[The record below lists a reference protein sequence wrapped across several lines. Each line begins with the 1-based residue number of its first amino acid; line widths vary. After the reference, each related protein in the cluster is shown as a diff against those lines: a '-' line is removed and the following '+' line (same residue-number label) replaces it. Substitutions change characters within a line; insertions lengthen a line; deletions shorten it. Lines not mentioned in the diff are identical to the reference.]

1 MKYHVSFFLLFIL
14 ITSCKQRINDIPDTG
29 RKIVINGLI
38 TNDSLFNIRISK
50 SLYINDISGNS
61 GFSFYDLDS
70 ADIQI
75 YQNNTYIDSL
85 YHIPYYAFYS
95 GFVFNYGNYKSK
107 SIFPQPG
114 GQYKVIAKSH
124 NLPDASATI
133 IIPDQV
139 RIERVDTSAITLAPG
154 SYITSNVGIM
164 CKIEFKDPVD
174 VANYYLLNIR
184 EMVGENYAYTY
195 NNLEFRCDDPIVEE
209 KLFSGIK
216 NEGIAFS
223 DKVINGQKHIL
234 TVIIKK
240 EVIGG
245 YTLSDTQTVC
255 FRLYSITEEYFRY
268 IQNLNLYEKN
278 FGNPLSDPVMLY
290 SNVSGGYGMVTGAA
304 VSSYSIV
311 FNKN

>member
-61 GFSFYDLDS
+61 GFPFYDMDS
-70 ADIQI
+70 ADIRL

-85 YHIPYYAFYS
+85 YHIPYYVFYS
-95 GFVFNYGNYKSK
+95 GFVFNYGNYKSR

-114 GQYKVIAKSH
+114 KEYKVIAKAH

-133 IIPDQV
+133 SIPAQV
-139 RIERVDTSAITLAPG
+139 RIVRVDTSAITLAPG
-154 SYITSNVGIM
+154 SFITSNIGIM
-164 CKIEFKDPVD
+164 CKIEFIDPAD
-174 VANYYLLNIR
+174 EANYYLLNIR

>member
-14 ITSCKQRINDIPDTG
+14 ITSCKQELNDIPDTG
-29 RKIVINGLI
+29 RKIVINGII
-38 TNDSLFNIRISK
+38 TTDSLLNIRISK

-70 ADIQI
+70 ADIRL

-85 YHIPYYAFYS
+85 YHIPYYVFYN
-95 GFVFNYGNYKSK
+95 GFVFNYGNYKSR

-114 GQYKVIAKSH
+114 RQYKVIAKSH

-133 IIPDQV
+133 VIPDQV
-139 RIERVDTSAITLAPG
+139 GIERVDTSAITLAPG

-164 CKIEFKDPVD
+164 CKIEFNDPANE
-174 VANYYLLNIR
+174 ANYYILNIQ
-184 EMVGENYAYTY
+184 EMIGNDYYSPDNT
-195 NNLEFRCDDPIVEE
+195 LGFSCDDPIVEE

-234 TVIIKK
+234 NVIIKK
-240 EVIGG
+240 EEIGS

-268 IQNLNLYEKN
+268 IQNLNLYAKN
-278 FGNPLSDPVMLY
+278 FGNPLADPVMLY
-290 SNVSGGYGMVTGAA
+290 SNVSGGYGMVSGAA